1 MDTIRY
7 HRAMLGLC
15 RQRAKMEGE
24 NASFWLEQAAI
35 RERLI
40 ILAEWERMLQ
50 TSSCDLTKK
59 R

>member
-1 MDTIRY
+1 
-7 HRAMLGLC
+7 
-15 RQRAKMEGE
+15 MEGE

-50 TSSCDLTKK
+50 TSICDLDSLPMRLIDVVTAA
-59 R
+59 